1 MTSTRQAVIKRQAI
15 FKHILTDIL
24 EIPVDEEIWTLVIVV
39 EKCRSITDF
48 VSLDRADFEQPFQY
62 TPPGGGTAAQTS
74 LSRTQVKELLE
85 LQLFIKSNIQ
95 DPTFDWMPVTP
106 DDFDLFRVNLVMTQA
121 TGGATTANTTATA
134 TSTSTSSG
142 TMLTAR
148 KALFQRRMHKRR
160 RRKLVLPTRFARCKI
175 THRLLLSMEQRTGR
189 LKQYQP
195 IAPASPH
202 RPMVAWWTAAAT
214 VDWPVPM
221 SLFWKNTRS
230 AKSTLWEWPIT

>member
-24 EIPVDEEIWTLVIVV
+24 ETPVDEEIWTLVIVV

-62 TPPGGGTAAQTS
+62 TPPGGTTAAQTS

-95 DPTFDWMPVTP
+95 DPTFDWMQMTSG
-106 DDFDLFRVNLVMTQA
+106 DFDLFRVNLVMTQP
-121 TGGATTANTTATA
+121 TGGATANATATGTS

-148 KALFQRRMHKRR
+148 KAL
-160 RRKLVLPTRFARCKI
+160 V
-175 THRLLLSMEQRTGR
+175 
-189 LKQYQP
+189 
-195 IAPASPH
+195 
-202 RPMVAWWTAAAT
+202 
-214 VDWPVPM
+214 
-221 SLFWKNTRS
+221 
-230 AKSTLWEWPIT
+230 